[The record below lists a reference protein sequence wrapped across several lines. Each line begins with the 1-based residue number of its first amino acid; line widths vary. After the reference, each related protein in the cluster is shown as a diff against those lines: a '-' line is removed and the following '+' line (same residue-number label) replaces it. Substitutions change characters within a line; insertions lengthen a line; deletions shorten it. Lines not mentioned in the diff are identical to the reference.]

1 MLARYEQW
9 LQQAFENQLLLCAY
23 LHGKRVM
30 PSACERIK
38 TCRVRAF
45 TLYPE
50 TSWRVTCLK
59 ACSWFCVEIPFFPN
73 FP

>member
-30 PSACERIK
+30 PSCVLKRAVC
-38 TCRVRAF
+38 VRSPYF
-45 TLYPE
+45 
-50 TSWRVTCLK
+50 LK
-59 ACSWFCVEIPFFPN
+59 PRGGSHV
-73 FP
+73 